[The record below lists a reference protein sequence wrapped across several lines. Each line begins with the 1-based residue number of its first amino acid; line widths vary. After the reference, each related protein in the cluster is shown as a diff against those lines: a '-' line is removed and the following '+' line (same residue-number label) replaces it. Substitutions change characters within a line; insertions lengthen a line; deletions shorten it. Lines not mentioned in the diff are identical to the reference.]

1 MGWAVVGSG
10 TERKTK
16 HESNCIPRCLRV
28 AVAILL
34 LSPFSSF
41 AFAQS
46 PSEVKA
52 KIQASGHTEDEV
64 RQRIDE
70 TGMSPDEIR
79 EALKAAGYDPD
90 ALNDYLP
97 GGKEGPGSA
106 DFEDSTG
113 TGLQRPSNALV
124 APTNP
129 TNLAAPMRKRRIRPE
144 DLPEFSKEISKR
156 IKVTEPVLPF
166 GYEIFGYAPTTFEP
180 LASGPVDPDYPI
192 GPGDEVIIQVWG
204 DNQYTHSAVVNR
216 EATISVPDIGQV
228 ILNGLTLTQAKRL
241 ITDRLAMVYSGIRA
255 RRPSTF
261 VDVTLGKLRTIQVF
275 ILGDVFR
282 PGGYTISSVSTVLN
296 ALYNAGGPTARGS
309 MRRVRI
315 MRHDAVY
322 RQVDLY
328 GYILTGSRAEDVRLL
343 SGDVV
348 FVPPIGK
355 TAAIV
360 GEVHRPA
367 IYELAPGEG
376 LQDLLNLS
384 GGVLTTA
391 VVDRAL
397 IDRIVPFAQR
407 DSLNGQDRV
416 ALDVPLRPILADSTN
431 DPPVMDRDIVQ
442 IFRIGDTL
450 KNTVALTGA
459 VVMHPG
465 IFQWHRGMRV
475 ADLVRQAGG
484 VTKDA
489 YMDRAQVFR
498 TNPDLS
504 RSMFSFSLTKAVLGE
519 EYDNFELQELDSIA
533 VSSVWDI
540 RDRHNV
546 EVSGSVRK
554 PGSYEYLDGM
564 TVMDLIFRAGGLKES
579 AYPMQAEVS
588 RVDSTT
594 IATTKAAEVYRVAIS
609 RDYALHSPDSSF
621 ALQKFDQV
629 FVREIPDWELQQ
641 NVKITGEVVYPGVY
655 SLKKKD
661 ERLSSLLQRAGGLKP
676 SAYPR
681 AATFTRKKDNAGRL
695 AVDVET
701 VARKHGGRYDL
712 VLEDGD
718 SIAVPREPKSV
729 KVVGEVGL
737 ASSVLYQKGR
747 SLGDYIDQ
755 AGGYTDKSDKSRVR
769 VIQPNGNVQSGRHN
783 PEPEA
788 GALIIVP
795 KRPPDQKKETLKDIA
810 TIVGIVSGAA
820 TTIFLAHAA
829 TK

>member
-1 MGWAVVGSG
+1 MGWAVVGPG

-16 HESNCIPRCLRV
+16 HESSSIPRCLRV
-28 AVAILL
+28 IVAILL
-34 LSPFSSF
+34 LSPFGSF
-41 AFAQS
+41 ALAQS

-52 KIQASGHTEDEV
+52 KIQATGHTEDEV
-64 RQRIDE
+64 RERIDE

-90 ALNDYLP
+90 ALNEYLP

-106 DFEDSTG
+106 ECEDSTG

-129 TNLAAPMRKRRIRPE
+129 TTLEEPRVKRRIRPE
-144 DLPEFSKEISKR
+144 DLPEFSKEIAKR

-192 GPGDEVIIQVWG
+192 GPGDEVIVQVWG

-228 ILNGLTLTQAKRL
+228 ILNGLTLAQAKRL
-241 ITDRLAMVYSGIRA
+241 ITDRLAMVYSGVRA

-275 ILGDVFR
+275 ILGDVVR

-315 MRHDAVY
+315 MRHDAIY

-328 GYILTGSRAEDVRLL
+328 GYILTGSRAEDVRLQ

-376 LQDLLNLS
+376 LQDLFSLS

-407 DSLNGQDRV
+407 DSLTGQDRV
-416 ALDVPLRPILADSTN
+416 ALDVPLRPVLADSTN

-442 IFRIGDTL
+442 IFRIGDTRR
-450 KNTVALTGA
+450 NTVEISGKP
-459 VVMHPG
+459 VNHPG
-465 IFQWHRGMRV
+465 IFQWHKGMRV
-475 ADLVRQAGG
+475 SNLVADAGG
-484 VTKDA
+484 LDPDA
-489 YMDRAQVFR
+489 YLDRAQLFR
-498 TNPDLS
+498 TNPDRT
-504 RSMFSFSLTKAVLGE
+504 RSIRSFNMAEAIARIPEDDL
-519 EYDNFELQELDSIA
+519 ELQELDSLA
-533 VSSVWDI
+533 VASVWDI
-540 RDRHNV
+540 RDRHTV
-546 EVSGSVRK
+546 TVGGSVRN
-554 PGSYEYLDGM
+554 PGAYEYLDGM
-564 TVMDLIFRAGGLKES
+564 TVMDLIFRAGGLLES
-579 AYPMQAEVS
+579 AYKMLAEVS

-594 IATTKAAEVYRVAIS
+594 IATTKAAAVYKVAITG
-609 RDYALHSPDSSF
+609 DYAVHSPDSTF
-621 ALQKFDQV
+621 ALQKWDQV
-629 FVREIPDWELQQ
+629 FVREIPDWEMQR
-641 NVKITGEVVYPGVY
+641 NVTITGEVTYPGAY
-655 SLKKKD
+655 SLKKTD

-681 AATFTRKKDNAGRL
+681 AATFTRRKGNAGRL
-695 AVDVET
+695 AVNVES
-701 VARKHGGRYDL
+701 VARKRGGRYDL

-718 SIAVPREPKSV
+718 AIDIPREPNSV

-737 ASSVLYQKGR
+737 ASSVLYEKGR
-747 SLGDYIDQ
+747 SLGDYIAQ

-769 VIQPNGNVQSGRHN
+769 VIQPNGKIQSGRHN

-795 KRPPDQKKETLKDIA
+795 KRPPDEKKETLKDIA